1 MGQTAARFLVNM
13 FSKLLK
19 KIQPLALDQTKM
31 VFLVRTD
38 LQMGKG
44 KIASQVAHAAI
55 LLYKESIK
63 NQNPLLNT
71 WLRWGQPKIV
81 LKIDKNCESAL
92 QEVYEKAFKNNLTV
106 CKVLD
111 AGKTQVDQGSVTVIG
126 IGPNKV
132 EEIDE
137 ITNGF
142 KLL

>member
-19 KIQPLALDQTKM
+19 KIQPLALDRTKM

-92 QEVYEKAFKNNLTV
+92 QEVYEKASKNNLTV

>member
-13 FSKLLK
+13 FSKILK

>member
-13 FSKLLK
+13 FSKILK
-19 KIQPLALDQTKM
+19 KIQPLALDRTKM

-126 IGPNKV
+126 IGPNKA

>member
-13 FSKLLK
+13 FSRILK
-19 KIQPLALDQTKM
+19 KIQPLALDHTKM

-55 LLYKESIK
+55 LLYEESIK
-63 NQNPLLNT
+63 NQNPFLNT

-111 AGKTQVDQGSVTVIG
+111 AGKTQVDEGSVTVIG

-132 EEIDE
+132 EEIDK